1 MPSTEKIVIVTM
13 MMIIMV
19 ISFLEVIEDND
30 NDMFGWKKK
39 CSDSYN
45 NMFGWVVLDDSLKL
59 LLTIE
64 D

>member
-1 MPSTEKIVIVTM
+1 MIILVLVMPSTEKIVIVTM

-45 NMFGWVVLDDSLKL
+45 NMFG
-59 LLTIE
+59 
-64 D
+64 